1 MANITRK
8 ERTARGF
15 GQALKASRKERK
27 MAIQA
32 LSSASGVN
40 IGNIS
45 KMERGLGLPRLD
57 TAWKLADALGVKL
70 DSLRPKG

>member
-1 MANITRK
+1 MPNISRK

-15 GQALKASRKERK
+15 GKNLKARRHEKK
-27 MAIQA
+27 LGIQA
-32 LSSASGVN
+32 LASASGVN

-45 KMERGLGLPRLD
+45 KMERGLGLPRVD
-57 TAWKLADALGVKL
+57 TAWKLADALGVRL